1 MTAEKTS
8 DDLLQETVLREAV
21 AALRQIN
28 NEIAERYM
36 AAASVVDALSRHNP
50 DHVAAYLSKHAGLGP
65 EDVEYFQKI
74 ASGLSGPLRERFTLL
89 GESQLS
95 IKAIEALALAPAAV
109 QRKVLRILDAGQL
122 VRSDEISKL
131 EDQHLK
137 DSMPEWARWEEERRA
152 ALKSLASPTL
162 DIKIAKLE
170 SYARSISDKLHRFKN
185 YWDHEEF
192 ELEEGLY
199 DLCHRDLV
207 AIASEALPVFE
218 DLFGDLQSLER
229 SGGEHAPNLVG
240 AYSAFQQVAE
250 GCFGYKGGLKLH
262 QDIGLGEIGLED
274 AVDLLV
280 PYDGD
285 GRSSIFQSTAPLRVL
300 ELCAGAGGLAL
311 GLQSA
316 GFRHV
321 ALYDNHKPSIESLKR
336 NQPHW
341 PAQLADINEIP
352 DEVLLRFEGIDLL
365 AAGLPSGPGQDG
377 ERKPDLHPRMMD
389 ILQIVRPRAFIIEN
403 DAGVRKRPS
412 VSDARTATAAALS
425 SMGYVVTDFS
435 LDTAEFGLPHS
446 TERSFLVGIDAEIS
460 RVFEQPQ
467 VMTRTVG
474 QMEKAIAKAATE
486 DELEEAMKIRPG
498 YRRGVGAALA
508 SVIAVH
514 ATPRRVEGQSDQQ
527 KTYDRWAK
535 HWKGEYLTAML
546 PDIPEKTEKRSADG
560 WSASGFRHAEI
571 VDAPPS
577 LEEADNEN
585 FKPKLTYGV
594 LAAAQGFPA
603 PWQFLAEGNGK
614 LRMIQAA
621 LPPIMSKMV
630 GLAVRAVM
638 TGESFDLDEE
648 VKATVIEDSKV
659 GPQREGF
666 RQAVARRRSRLP
678 SNEIHAQAVRVLDG
692 EELRAV
698 EPNHKKRTAVKAM
711 MARVQDERNRDA
723 EAERFRQDWHDSQHD
738 IRDGHSFPEGLP
750 A

>member
-1 MTAEKTS
+1 ME
-8 DDLLQETVLREAV
+8 Q
-21 AALRQIN
+21 
-28 NEIAERYM
+28 
-36 AAASVVDALSRHNP
+36 
-50 DHVAAYLSKHAGLGP
+50 
-65 EDVEYFQKI
+65 
-74 ASGLSGPLRERFTLL
+74 
-89 GESQLS
+89 
-95 IKAIEALALAPAAV
+95 
-109 QRKVLRILDAGQL
+109 
-122 VRSDEISKL
+122 
-131 EDQHLK
+131 
-137 DSMPEWARWEEERRA
+137 
-152 ALKSLASPTL
+152 
-162 DIKIAKLE
+162 
-170 SYARSISDKLHRFKN
+170 
-185 YWDHEEF
+185 
-192 ELEEGLY
+192 EEGLY

-218 DLFGDLQSLER
+218 DLFGDRQSLEQLD
-229 SGGEHAPNLVG
+229 GEHAAHLVG

-250 GCFGYKGGLKLH
+250 GCFGYEGGLNLH
-262 QDIGLGEIGLED
+262 QDVGLGEIDLED

-280 PYDGD
+280 PYEGD
-285 GRSSIFQSTAPLRVL
+285 GQSSIFQYTTPLRVL

-341 PAQLADINEIP
+341 PSQLADIKEIP

-365 AAGLPSGPGQDG
+365 AAGLPSGPGQDR
-377 ERKPDLHPRMMD
+377 ERKPDLHPRVLE
-389 ILQIVRPRAFIIEN
+389 ILQIVRPRAFILEN
-403 DAGVRKRPS
+403 DAGIRKRPS
-412 VSDARTATAAALS
+412 VSNARTATAAALG

-486 DELEEAMKIRPG
+486 EELEEVMKFRPG

-508 SVIAVH
+508 PVIAVH
-514 ATPRRVEGQSDQQ
+514 ATPRWVEGQSDQQ
-527 KTYDRWAK
+527 MSYDRWAK
-535 HWKGEYLTAML
+535 HWKGEYLNAML

-560 WSASGFRHAEI
+560 WSASGFRHTEI
-571 VDAPPS
+571 VDVPPS
-577 LEEADNEN
+577 LEEVDNVN
-585 FKPKLTYGV
+585 FKPTLTYGV

-603 PWQFLAEGNGK
+603 PWQFLAEGDGK

-630 GLAVRAVM
+630 GLAVRTVM

-659 GPQREGF
+659 GPQREGL
-666 RQAVARRRSRLP
+666 RQAVARRRGRLP
-678 SNEIHAQAVRVLDG
+678 RNEIHAQAVRVLDG

-698 EPNHKKRTAVKAM
+698 ESNHKKRTAVKAM
-711 MARVQDERNRDA
+711 MVLVQEERDRLAEEERSRQEWQDLQDEI
-723 EAERFRQDWHDSQHD
+723 WDS
-738 IRDGHSFPEGLP
+738 HSFPEGVP